1 MKVFNCQDMPKH
13 ILKMFFHIMDS
24 PNDVYVRWQ
33 ISENSF
39 PEGEGLET
47 KAIDQWLIDNGAEA
61 PQCEGYAGEEVI
73 ISHWW

>member
-13 ILKMFFHIMDS
+13 ILKMFFHVKDG
-24 PNDVYVRWQ
+24 NYGYVRWQ
-33 ISENSF
+33 ISENYF

-61 PQCEGYAGEEVI
+61 PQSKGYAGEEVI